1 MGLLCGG
8 MMMVVVNLVGGG
20 PGDGQEFEVH
30 SIEQERKLQEKK
42 YGEVFFWVYLHSC
55 NPDGSD
61 PHIYIEGHP
70 HDEPDFAPPRK
81 LELWYTQQVAISDF
95 E

>member
-1 MGLLCGG
+1 
-8 MMMVVVNLVGGG
+8 MVIVKLVGGG

-42 YGEVFFWVYLHSC
+42 YGDGFFWVYLHSC
-55 NPDGSD
+55 NPDGSN

-70 HDEPDFAPPRK
+70 HQIEGEPRNYPTFAPPGE